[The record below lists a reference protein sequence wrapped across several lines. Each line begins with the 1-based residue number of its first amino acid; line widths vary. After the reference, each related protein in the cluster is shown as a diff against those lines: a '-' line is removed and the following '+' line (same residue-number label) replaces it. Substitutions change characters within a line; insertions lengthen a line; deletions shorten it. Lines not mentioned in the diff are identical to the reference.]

1 MSSHHDPLLESNP
14 EAPRPFA
21 LFEAFGVECEYMIV
35 DAATLDIRPVA
46 DKLLLEAATLP
57 GAEPYFESGTAV
69 PTEVGLGPV
78 SWSNELCAH
87 VIELKTAAPASSLD
101 HVADSFQDS
110 VALANAMLAPMRCVL
125 LPAGMHPWMN
135 PDREMKLW
143 PHGFN
148 EIYAAFDRIFNCKG
162 HGWCNLQS
170 THLNLPFQGDDE
182 FARLHAAIRALL
194 PIMPALAASSP
205 LIDGATSRSLDN
217 RMAVYARN
225 ARTIASVAGDVIPE
239 PVWSQGE
246 YQRVILDR
254 IYADLKPHDPQ
265 GILAHEWCNSRGCIA
280 RFSRS
285 AIEVRV
291 LDVQECPAADLAIL
305 KLVSAVL
312 KWLSEKRS
320 PHQASLRGA
329 AHIEAARDPRP
340 DHRRRGYGHHLR
352 RVVPGRPWPDP
363 HAHAGAAPVA
373 GAGGASG
380 RGVRPGNPRDSRR
393 DLPRGIAGN
402 SHPTTTGRSHRPAG
416 VAVDLCGACPLPG
429 VREVVQGVSLPRAHG
444 DSNAFNASTARV
456 QNARRRST
464 SAAEGSLLCCTA
476 TWQRASPL
484 A

>member
-1 MSSHHDPLLESNP
+1 
-14 EAPRPFA
+14 
-21 LFEAFGVECEYMIV
+21 
-35 DAATLDIRPVA
+35 
-46 DKLLLEAATLP
+46 
-57 GAEPYFESGTAV
+57 
-69 PTEVGLGPV
+69 
-78 SWSNELCAH
+78 
-87 VIELKTAAPASSLD
+87 
-101 HVADSFQDS
+101 
-110 VALANAMLAPMRCVL
+110 MRCVL
-125 LPAGMHPWMN
+125 LPTGMHPWMN

-148 EIYAAFDRIFNCKG
+148 DIYATFDRIFNCKG

-254 IYADLKPHDPQ
+254 IYADLKPHDPR

-280 RFSRS
+280 RFSRN

-312 KWLSEKRS
+312 RWLSEKRS
-320 PHQASLRGA
+320 PHQASLRALPTSRLRAILDLTIDGA
-329 AHIEAARDPRP
+329 DTAIISDAPYLAALGMTPTP
-340 DHRRRGYGHHLR
+340 TPALR
-352 RVVPGRPWPDP
+352 LWQALEER
-363 HAHAGAAPVA
+363 AGATFDQET
-373 GAGGASG
+373 
-380 RGVRPGNPRDSRR
+380 REILGVIFR
-393 DLPRGIAGN
+393 
-402 SHPTTTGRSHRPAG
+402 
-416 VAVDLCGACPLPG
+416 
-429 VREVVQGVSLPRAHG
+429 
-444 DSNAFNASTARV
+444 
-456 QNARRRST
+456 
-464 SAAEGSLLCCTA
+464 EGSLA
-476 TWQRASPL
+476 TRIRRRLGDRSDLRALQSIYAEL
-484 A
+484 ARCLAAGKLFRA

>member
-320 PHQASLRGA
+320 PHQASLRALPTSRLRAILDLTIDGA
-329 AHIEAARDPRP
+329 DTAIISDASYLAALGLTPTP
-340 DHRRRGYGHHLR
+340 TPALR
-352 RVVPGRPWPDP
+352 LWQALAER
-363 HAHAGAAPVA
+363 AGAVFDQET
-373 GAGGASG
+373 
-380 RGVRPGNPRDSRR
+380 REILGVIFR
-393 DLPRGIAGN
+393 
-402 SHPTTTGRSHRPAG
+402 
-416 VAVDLCGACPLPG
+416 
-429 VREVVQGVSLPRAHG
+429 
-444 DSNAFNASTARV
+444 
-456 QNARRRST
+456 
-464 SAAEGSLLCCTA
+464 EGSLA
-476 TWQRASPL
+476 TRIRRRLGDRTDLRALQSIYAEL
-484 A
+484 ARCLASGKLFRA